1 MWIQGVL
8 CHPGVDE
15 SIPESGPCDTQPNVF
30 KPCRVIQFGF
40 NGHDNIQP
48 VSGIE
53 GQQWGQNGR
62 ADDGTV
68 VPAVHVL
75 LSQQYRGFREPSPQP
90 RQQFAGERRGAG
102 LYRMRCVKC
111 RNSYP
116 QEFSPPFILPTMRAP
131 VAKRS
136 ISKDSAEYRLRRERN
151 NIAVRKSRDKARRR
165 ILMTQQR
172 ALQLQEENQKLQIK
186 IGQLSQ
192 ELDTLRHI
200 LSQQHLPGS
209 EEGAAGVPA
218 VWAKPYRTII
228 GLSYRTLTGLFLR
241 YSAQHTD

>member
-1 MWIQGVL
+1 MQM
-8 CHPGVDE
+8 CE
-15 SIPESGPCDTQPNVF
+15 SRVSS
-30 KPCRVIQFGF
+30 VIQEWMTPYQNQAHVTLNPTSSSPAGSS
-40 NGHDNIQP
+40 NL
-48 VSGIE
+48 VSMDMITYSQSQGLRGSSEDRIDE
-53 GQQWGQNGR
+53 QMMGLSYLPYASSCLSGAASSGNHHQNHGNN
-62 ADDGTV
+62 
-68 VPAVHVL
+68 L
-75 LSQQYRGFREPSPQP
+75 
-90 RQQFAGERRGAG
+90 
-102 LYRMRCVKC
+102 
-111 RNSYP
+111 

-172 ALQLQEENQKLQIK
+172 ALQLQEENQKLQMK

-209 EEGAAGVPA
+209 DEGAAGVTA
-218 VWAKPYRTII
+218 V
-228 GLSYRTLTGLFLR
+228 
-241 YSAQHTD
+241 

>member
-1 MWIQGVL
+1 M
-8 CHPGVDE
+8 D
-15 SIPESGPCDTQPNVF
+15 
-30 KPCRVIQFGF
+30 KY
-40 NGHDNIQP
+40 
-48 VSGIE
+48 
-53 GQQWGQNGR
+53 
-62 ADDGTV
+62 
-68 VPAVHVL
+68 L
-75 LSQQYRGFREPSPQP
+75 LSQACQKHLSHPPTVTTGPKMCESRVSSVIQEWMNPYPNPAHVTLNPTSSSPAVPSNLVSMDMITYSQSQGLRGVSDDRIDEQMM
-90 RQQFAGERRGAG
+90 G
-102 LYRMRCVKC
+102 LPYLPYTSSCLSSTTSSV
-111 RNSYP
+111 NHHHQNHGSNL

-172 ALQLQEENQKLQIK
+172 ALQLQEENQKLQMK

-209 EEGAAGVPA
+209 EDGATVITT
-218 VWAKPYRTII
+218 V
-228 GLSYRTLTGLFLR
+228 
-241 YSAQHTD
+241 